1 MEDYGDGKLET
12 VPLHSVHFE
21 GVESEG
27 ASVVEENSDLTLILT
42 EEHHLSSLE
51 LERVNLRNMDEFAPT
66 ESVENEPPPEV
77 SESVSISVHNEA
89 KTKAAPSRN
98 EPSALL
104 PDARIVVFH
113 SDLRERERDKGGVVT
128 DEDFEREF
136 GLGGG
141 GYGSGG
147 SGNSTP
153 KRRSGSR
160 GRSNNG
166 VLRVE
171 NGIDGSSYR
180 DIVVE
185 SSPTVTRLGKSHG
198 VTYSDEEEDDDTI
211 VQEMRTSAWTNPI
224 TATIMKTI
232 FYVLVWYT
240 FSTCLT
246 LYNKVL
252 LGEKLMKFPAPLLM
266 NTIHFSMQAIISTV
280 LVRFCWGTK
289 ASQQMSWRDYF
300 ARVVPT
306 AAATALDI
314 DLSNISIVFI
324 SVSFATMCKSGAP
337 VFILLFAFAFR
348 LEVPSLKLLGI
359 IVIISFGVMLTVAK
373 ETEFQLEGFI
383 LVMLSTVMAGFRW
396 TVTQLLLQKEEY
408 GLNNP
413 FVAMSYFTPIMALI
427 TVVFSLAL
435 EPWHKLGSTAFF
447 DSTFHIFESCAL
459 MLLGGTLAFFMVM
472 AEYLLISETS
482 AVTMTIAG
490 VIKEV
495 VTIVVA
501 VFFFHDPFTMLK
513 GVGLVIIIFGVALF
527 NWFKYKKLVEGN
539 LGNHNGI
546 ARQETE
552 HIPLKY
558 MTLEDAS
565 AAIFQ
570 IEDEP
575 EHVL

>member
-1 MEDYGDGKLET
+1 MEDFGDGNLET
-12 VPLHSVHFE
+12 VPLHSVHLE

-27 ASVVEENSDLTLILT
+27 ASVMEENSDLTLIVA

-51 LERVNLRNMDEFAPT
+51 LERVKLHNVDEFAAT

-89 KTKAAPSRN
+89 KTKPAPSRN

-104 PDARIVVFH
+104 PDARIAVFH

-166 VLRVE
+166 VLRTE
-171 NGIDGSSYR
+171 NGIDGSYR
-180 DIVVE
+180 DMTVE

-198 VTYSDEEEDDDTI
+198 VTFSDEEEDDDTI

-289 ASQQMSWRDYF
+289 TSQQMSWRDYF
-300 ARVVPT
+300 AR
-306 AAATALDI
+306 
-314 DLSNISIVFI
+314 
-324 SVSFATMCKSGAP
+324 G
-337 VFILLFAFAFR
+337 
-348 LEVPSLKLLGI
+348 KL
-359 IVIISFGVMLTVAK
+359 V
-373 ETEFQLEGFI
+373 
-383 LVMLSTVMAGFRW
+383 
-396 TVTQLLLQKEEY
+396 LLLC
-408 GLNNP
+408 N
-413 FVAMSYFTPIMALI
+413 
-427 TVVFSLAL
+427 
-435 EPWHKLGSTAFF
+435 
-447 DSTFHIFESCAL
+447 DS
-459 MLLGGTLAFFMVM
+459 
-472 AEYLLISETS
+472 
-482 AVTMTIAG
+482 
-490 VIKEV
+490 
-495 VTIVVA
+495 
-501 VFFFHDPFTMLK
+501 
-513 GVGLVIIIFGVALF
+513 
-527 NWFKYKKLVEGN
+527 
-539 LGNHNGI
+539 
-546 ARQETE
+546 
-552 HIPLKY
+552 
-558 MTLEDAS
+558 
-565 AAIFQ
+565 
-570 IEDEP
+570 
-575 EHVL
+575 